1 MNPNTLRGRFDV
13 SVDGKDIPV
22 LVNMNALRLLTEN
35 EGIPLS
41 DFDKEV
47 GKNPLSFVPRLLYW
61 GAVNMA
67 QRAGKTAKS
76 IPSFESFAA
85 HVCEDEEAFTD
96 YSEKIVAVFGGN
108 VEKEAGEE
116 NQDSGN

>member
-22 LVNMNALRLLTEN
+22 LINMNSLRLLTEN
-35 EGIPLS
+35 EGVLLS
-41 DFDKEV
+41 DFDKEIQ
-47 GKNPLSFVPRLLYW
+47 KNPLSFVPRLIYW

-76 IPSFESFAA
+76 LPNFDLFAA
-85 HVCEDEEAFTD
+85 HVCEDEEKFTE
-96 YSEKIVAVFGGN
+96 YSQKIVQVFGGGSE
-108 VEKEAGEE
+108 EKQEE
-116 NQDSGN
+116 TEDSGN